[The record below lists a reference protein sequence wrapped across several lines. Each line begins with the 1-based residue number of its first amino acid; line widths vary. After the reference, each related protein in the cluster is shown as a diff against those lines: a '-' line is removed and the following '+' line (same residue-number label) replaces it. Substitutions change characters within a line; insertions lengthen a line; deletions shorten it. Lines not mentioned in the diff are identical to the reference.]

1 MSKVGWFCICMIY
14 YYGLRDK
21 FMDIRK
27 CSERVMLVNIDSESR
42 IGEELQRVTELAS
55 KNADCDIVVQFPFVS
70 TISSSS
76 ITELLRLHKSLTLSG
91 RRLILSAASSKT
103 KKVLRLA
110 GLDTYFEIATDYHAA
125 LSKLQETNRNID

>member
-1 MSKVGWFCICMIY
+1 MPKVGWFCICMSY

-21 FMDIRK
+21 CMDIRK
-27 CSERVMLVNIDSESR
+27 CSESVMLVNIDSESR
-42 IGEELQRVTELAS
+42 IDEELQKVTELAS
-55 KNADCDIVVQFPFVS
+55 KNVDCDIVVQFPLVS

-91 RRLILSAASSKT
+91 RRLILSSASSKT
-103 KKVLRLA
+103 KKVLRLT